1 MDALEADL
9 AACLQQELQPCLAR
23 YAAAKEA
30 RGALDFTDLLMRA
43 RDLLRGDRDVRADL
57 QQRYARLFVD
67 EFQDTDPIQA
77 EILLLLASSDAAE
90 SDWTRVRPVPGK
102 LFIVGDPK
110 QAIYRFRRA
119 DVETYWQVKRQLVD
133 AGAEACQLRS
143 CFRSVP
149 ALQHAIN
156 HVFSTVMDGNAAAA
170 QADYVALEP
179 VRRDLDAQPALVAL
193 PVPRPYTS
201 KYVSYEAIEAS
212 LPDAT
217 GAFVEWLVQRSGWT
231 VSERAPGGGE
241 LRVPIQARHIA
252 ILFRRFAS
260 WGDDVTRPYVD
271 ALEARQVPH
280 LLVGG
285 RSFHEREEVDAL
297 RVALCAIEWPDDELS
312 VYATLRGGF
321 FAFEDHHLLAC
332 RDARG
337 GRLNPLAVGRVGE
350 GPVHDG
356 EPTDTDAIADALRLL
371 QTLHRQRNRVP
382 VQDTVQA
389 LLRATRAHAGLALRP
404 GGEQAL
410 ANVLHVVELARQYES
425 VEGASFRGFVQQ
437 LIDETFTD
445 AAESPI
451 LEEGTDGV
459 RLMTVHKA
467 KGLEFPVVILADI
480 TCRLSSDRPS
490 RALVTSRGLCV
501 QTIAGC
507 TPVELVALRE
517 AEMARD
523 RAEGH
528 RLAYV
533 AATRARD
540 LLVIPGVGDEPYP
553 NARQGEKWIDVLN
566 RAIYP
571 ARPWPS
577 PEAAVGCPDFGRDTV
592 LERPDDE
599 SAAHATP
606 LRPGRYVLG
615 DAAAPFDVTW
625 WDPSRLPLG
634 AELSFGSR
642 QKALIDKAAP
652 DDRVREG
659 HEAVDH
665 WTQLHDARL
674 ASGRVPSLQVQRVTD
689 AARLLD
695 LRPGDVAVLQVT
707 ATAPRQGG
715 RAFGALVHDVM
726 AMVDL
731 EAGEA
736 EIAAAVAFKARI
748 IGDTRVDQVAVGAAV
763 RDTLRHPLLEAA
775 ARAHARGQCRREA
788 PVTLRL
794 EDGTWIEGQFDLA
807 FEEADGWT
815 VVDFKTDADLDASL
829 DTYRRQVALYARAL
843 TQATGR
849 PAKGVLLRV

>member
-1 MDALEADL
+1 
-9 AACLQQELQPCLAR
+9 
-23 YAAAKEA
+23 
-30 RGALDFTDLLMRA
+30 MRP
-43 RDLLRGDRDVRADL
+43 G
-57 QQRYARLFVD
+57 
-67 EFQDTDPIQA
+67 P
-77 EILLLLASSDAAE
+77 SS
-90 SDWTRVRPVPGK
+90 SGSC
-102 LFIVGDPK
+102 
-110 QAIYRFRRA
+110 
-119 DVETYWQVKRQLVD
+119 RQ
-133 AGAEACQLRS
+133 
-143 CFRSVP
+143 
-149 ALQHAIN
+149 
-156 HVFSTVMDGNAAAA
+156 
-170 QADYVALEP
+170 
-179 VRRDLDAQPALVAL
+179 
-193 PVPRPYTS
+193 
-201 KYVSYEAIEAS
+201 
-212 LPDAT
+212 
-217 GAFVEWLVQRSGWT
+217 SGWT
-231 VSERAPGGGE
+231 VSERAAGGGE
-241 LRVPIQARHIA
+241 VRVPIQARHVA
-252 ILFRRFAS
+252 ILFRRFTS
-260 WGDDVTRPYVD
+260 WGDDVTRPYVE

-285 RSFHEREEVDAL
+285 RSFHAREEVDAL
-297 RVALCAIEWPDDELS
+297 RVALSAIEWPDDELS

-321 FAFEDHHLLAC
+321 FAFQDHQLLAY
-332 RDARG
+332 RDAHG
-337 GRLNPLAVGRVGE
+337 GRLNPVAIGRLVE
-350 GPVHDG
+350 GTARDD
-356 EPTDTDAIADALRLL
+356 EPTDLEDIEDALRLL

-410 ANVLHVVELARQYES
+410 ANVLHVVELARQYEAA
-425 VEGASFRGFVQQ
+425 EGASFRGFVQQ
-437 LIDETFTD
+437 FLDETFTE

-480 TCRLSSDRPS
+480 TCRLASDRPS
-490 RALVTSRGLCV
+490 RALVSSRGLCV

-507 TPVELVALRE
+507 TPAELVDLRQ

-553 NARQGEKWIDVLN
+553 NAKQGEKWIDVLN

-571 ARPWPS
+571 DRPWPA
-577 PEAAVGCPDFGRDTV
+577 PEAAIGCPDFGRDTV
-592 LERPDDE
+592 LERPDE
-599 SAAHATP
+599 EAAAYATP
-606 LRPGRYVLG
+606 IRPGRYPLG
-615 DAAAPFDVTW
+615 DPAAAFDVTW
-625 WDPSRLPLG
+625 WDPSRLHLG

-652 DDRVREG
+652 EERVREG

-665 WTQLHDARL
+665 WTQLHAGRL
-674 ASGRVPSLQVQRVTD
+674 ATGRVPSLLVQRVTD

-695 LRPGDVAVLQVT
+695 LQAADVAVLQVAT
-707 ATAPRQGG
+707 TAPRRGG
-715 RAFGALVHDVM
+715 RAFGALFHDVL

-731 EAGEA
+731 AASEA

-748 IGDTRVDQVAVGAAV
+748 IGDHDVEQAAVVAAV

-794 EDGTWIEGQFDLA
+794 EDGTWMRGSSISRSRRPMAGRSWISRRMRTWTPRSMPT
-807 FEEADGWT
+807 ADRWRCT
-815 VVDFKTDADLDASL
+815 PVPS
-829 DTYRRQVALYARAL
+829 RRPPA
-843 TQATGR
+843 ATR
-849 PAKGVLLRV
+849 RVSC